1 MSFLSYLGNLT
12 ARFRMVLGHQLALLV
27 FVFLV
32 VFQSALGDDLGII
45 SSGVSC
51 CMRDF
56 CFALDSFCSLGP
68 GRTSGHV
75 LLWVIGMSNIVH
87 ALVLSSTGIAVR
99 VALARFHLFGE
110 ADAGLHFLPTT
121 WTI

>member
-1 MSFLSYLGNLT
+1 
-12 ARFRMVLGHQLALLV
+12 MVLGHQLVLLV

-32 VFQSALGDDLGII
+32 VLQGSLGDDLGII
-45 SSGVSC
+45 SRVISC
-51 CMRDF
+51 YLRDF

-68 GRTSGHV
+68 GLTIGPV
-75 LLWVIGMSNIVH
+75 LLWVVGMSNIVL
-87 ALVLSSTGIAVR
+87 AFVLSSTGIDVR

-110 ADAGLHFLPTT
+110 ADAGLHFLPTA

>member
-1 MSFLSYLGNLT
+1 
-12 ARFRMVLGHQLALLV
+12 MVLGHQLAILV

-32 VFQSALGDDLGII
+32 VLQGALGDDLGIV
-45 SSGVSC
+45 SRGVSC
-51 CMRDF
+51 YLRDF

-68 GRTSGHV
+68 GPTAGPV
-75 LLWVIGMSNIVH
+75 LLWVVGMSNIVH

-110 ADAGLHFLPTT
+110 ADTGLHFLPTA

>member
-1 MSFLSYLGNLT
+1 
-12 ARFRMVLGHQLALLV
+12 MVLGHQLAILV

-32 VFQSALGDDLGII
+32 VLQGALGDDLGIV
-45 SSGVSC
+45 SRDVSC
-51 CMRDF
+51 YLRDF

-68 GRTSGHV
+68 GPTAGPV
-75 LLWVIGMSNIVH
+75 LLWVVGMSNIVH

-99 VALARFHLFGE
+99 VALARFYLFGE
-110 ADAGLHFLPTT
+110 ADTGLHFLPTA